1 MCRIAGLFNKND
13 NPKRLNQLVRQMCEL
28 QKHGG
33 PDDHGNFI
41 DDTIN
46 LALGHQR
53 LSILDPS
60 PLGHQPMFLRD
71 RYVIVF
77 NGEIYNFKDLKK
89 DLEKRGHTFNG
100 NSDTEVILHAF
111 EEWGTSSFL
120 KLEGM
125 FALAIYDQVQKE
137 LFLIRDS
144 QGIKPLYYFHQENIL
159 AFASEVKAFS
169 CLPIGLEKN
178 LDWPLAFLTF
188 GHLPEPITTL
198 KNVFSLPKGCYA
210 YLKLNQANHCEIIN
224 FTALAVAKLDISIPE
239 AQELIDI
246 ALNNAIEKQL
256 IADVPLGVFLSGGID
271 SSLIAMQAAKYQK
284 DKLCTVSLH
293 FPEINYSEKK
303 YQDIISK
310 NLPGKHISQEITK
323 TDFNNHFEEIL
334 DAMDQPTSDGINT
347 WFVSKAAQEA
357 GLKAV
362 LSGLGADELFG
373 GYPSFQRIDKVPLLR
388 SLGPLI
394 SSYAKISGND
404 ALQRV
409 AYLKNQKNPN
419 YEYLFLRGFF
429 NPIQLQKLFQIS
441 GNQQQQFLNDLT
453 VPTAKVSPHQYDGV
467 KASWYEQHY
476 FMQNQLLKDAD
487 FMSMQHGLEIRVPF
501 LDQQLINIVNQLP
514 KQVLYSKHKPAKHL
528 LIHAFKNLLPTQIW
542 DRPKMGF
549 TFPFQEWLKTH
560 PKYLS
565 LKESFSQN
573 LPMQNMFKSYEQ
585 NKVHWSKIM
594 SLMVLANFEAKY

>member
-1 MCRIAGLFNKND
+1 MCRIAGLLDKNYEAHKLNKLIQD
-13 NPKRLNQLVRQMCEL
+13 MCLL

-33 PDDHGNFI
+33 PDDHGFFV
-41 DDTIN
+41 DQTIS
-46 LALGHQR
+46 LALGHRR

-60 PLGHQPMFLRD
+60 PLGHQPMFLRE

-77 NGEIYNFKDLKK
+77 NGEIYNFKTLRK
-89 DLEKRGHTFNG
+89 DLEKLGHIFKG

-111 EEWGTSSFL
+111 EQWGTEIFI

-125 FALAIYDQVQKE
+125 FGLAIYDQVQKE
-137 LFLIRDS
+137 LFLARDS
-144 QGIKPLYYFHQENIL
+144 QGIKPLYYYFQENVL
-159 AFASEVKAFS
+159 AFASEVKAFN
-169 CLPIGLEKN
+169 CLPIGLHQN

-198 KNVFSLPKGCYA
+198 KNVFSLPKGHYA
-210 YLKLNQANHCEIIN
+210 YFKLHLSNHCEVIN
-224 FTALAVAKLDISIPE
+224 FNTLTDTKLDVSISE
-239 AQELIDI
+239 AQELIDM
-246 ALNNAIEKQL
+246 ALNHAIERQL

-284 DKLCTVSLH
+284 DNLFTVSLH

-310 NLPGKHISQEITK
+310 NLPGKHLSQEITK
-323 TDFNNHFEEIL
+323 TDFDHHFEEIL
-334 DAMDQPTSDGINT
+334 EAMDQPSSDGVNT
-347 WFVSKAAQEA
+347 WFVSKAAQQA

-373 GYPSFQRIDKVPLLR
+373 GYPSFKRIDKIPLLR
-388 SLGPLI
+388 NLSPLI
-394 SSYAKISGND
+394 NFYAKIRDND

-409 AYLKNQKNPN
+409 NYLQNKQNPC

-429 NPIQLQKLFQIS
+429 NPVQLQKLFQLS
-441 GNQQQQFLNDLT
+441 VKDQEQFLNHLSIPAAQ
-453 VPTAKVSPHQYDGV
+453 VNSHEYNGL
-467 KASWYEQHY
+467 KASWFEQHY

-487 FMSMQHGLEIRVPF
+487 YMSMQHGLEIRVPF
-501 LDQQLINIVNQLP
+501 LDQQLINVVNQLP
-514 KQVLYSKHKPAKHL
+514 NHVLYANQQPAKHL
-528 LIHAFKNLLPTQIW
+528 LIHAFNKLLPKQIW

-560 PKYLS
+560 AKYIA
-565 LKESFSQN
+565 LKEHYSGN
-573 LPMQNMFKSYEQ
+573 LPMQSMFKSYEE

-594 SLMVLANFEAKY
+594 SLMVLANFETKH